1 MSLIKC
7 SVCGKMVSDENEVCP
22 ECRAWLL
29 GRKTTAPL
37 SDGNIHK
44 DETLGTFKLIGLFAV
59 LILVVVFSQFLP
71 TRNATDEDGQ
81 TTEAE
86 EEVVEEEDEE
96 DVEKD
101 AADELDDGSVE
112 APEAEEVNGEE
123 EASVADPSLEEVV
136 DPSNDWVMV
145 LGLDGAKEH
154 DVNSNAKNN
163 GTPFPNLAWGFLG
176 MMDLH

>member
-1 MSLIKC
+1 MRCFGNSF
-7 SVCGKMVSDENEVCP
+7 S
-22 ECRAWLL
+22 R
-29 GRKTTAPL
+29 L
-37 SDGNIHK
+37 SKGPCFTGVYK
-44 DETLGTFKLIGLFAV
+44 GAV
-59 LILVVVFSQFLP
+59 EE
-71 TRNATDEDGQ
+71 ED
-81 TTEAE
+81 EAE

-96 DVEKD
+96 DVEED

-112 APEAEEVNGEE
+112 APEAEEVDGEE

-136 DPSNDWVMV
+136 DPSDDWVVV